1 MTPAEVR
8 AAQQEGAA
16 VLDLRTPHPVAAEHL
31 EGALSVQF
39 NRADLVD
46 RVEMVFP
53 EDLPMIMHGEPEA
66 IGKVAAKLLTDA
78 GFNVLG
84 HLEGGLKA
92 WKAEGLP
99 VVQLPTMDVDE
110 LKERMD
116 EFTVVDARDPFEFK
130 YGHVPGSG
138 ILSWT
143 EAWYESDSAE
153 DDPPIAVICGDEI
166 RSVLVASIL
175 VRKGKNAELVTGGMV
190 DWVERDYPI
199 EKGMG

>member
-8 AAQQEGAA
+8 AAQQAGAA
-16 VLDLRTPHPVAAEHL
+16 VLDLRTPHPFAAEHL

-46 RVEMVFP
+46 RVELVFP

-66 IGKVAAKLLTDA
+66 IGKVDAKLLADA
-78 GFNVLG
+78 GFIVLG

-143 EAWYESDSAE
+143 EAWYEADKAV

-175 VRKGKNAELVTGGMV
+175 ARKGKSAELVTGGMV
-190 DWVERDYPI
+190 DWIERDYPI

>member
-8 AAQQEGAA
+8 AAQLEGAA
-16 VLDLRTPHPVAAEHL
+16 VLDLRTPHPFAAEHL

-46 RVEMVFP
+46 RVELVFP

-66 IGKVAAKLLTDA
+66 IGRMAAKLLTDA

-110 LKERMD
+110 LKERAD
-116 EFTVVDARDPFEFK
+116 EFTVIDARDPFEYK

-143 EAWYESDSAE
+143 EAWDEADSVN

-175 VRKGKNAELVTGGMV
+175 VRKGKKAELVTGGMV
-190 DWVERDYPI
+190 DWVERGYPI
-199 EKGMG
+199 EKGTG

>member
-8 AAQQEGAA
+8 AAQLEGAA
-16 VLDLRTPHPVAAEHL
+16 VLDLRTPHPFAAEHL

-46 RVEMVFP
+46 RVELVFP

-66 IGKVAAKLLTDA
+66 IGRMAAKLLTDA

-110 LKERMD
+110 LKERAD
-116 EFTVVDARDPFEFK
+116 EFTVIDARDPFEYK

-143 EAWYESDSAE
+143 EAWDEADSVN

-175 VRKGKNAELVTGGMV
+175 VRKGKKAELVTGGMV
-190 DWVERDYPI
+190 DWVERGYPI

>member
-8 AAQQEGAA
+8 AAQQEGVA
-16 VLDLRTPHPVAAEHL
+16 VLDLRTPHPFAAEHL

-110 LKERMD
+110 LKERVD

-143 EAWYESDSAE
+143 EAWYEADSAE

>member
-8 AAQQEGAA
+8 AAQQEGVA
-16 VLDLRTPHPVAAEHL
+16 VLDLRTPHPFAAEHL

-143 EAWYESDSAE
+143 EAWYEADSAE

>member
-16 VLDLRTPHPVAAEHL
+16 VLDLRTPHPFAAEHL

-46 RVEMVFP
+46 RVELVFP

-66 IGKVAAKLLTDA
+66 IGKVAAKLLADA

-143 EAWYESDSAE
+143 EAWYEADKAV

-175 VRKGKNAELVTGGMV
+175 ARKGKSAELVTGGMV
-190 DWVERDYPI
+190 DWIERDYPI

>member
-1 MTPAEVR
+1 
-8 AAQQEGAA
+8 
-16 VLDLRTPHPVAAEHL
+16 
-31 EGALSVQF
+31 
-39 NRADLVD
+39 
-46 RVEMVFP
+46 
-53 EDLPMIMHGEPEA
+53 
-66 IGKVAAKLLTDA
+66 
-78 GFNVLG
+78 
-84 HLEGGLKA
+84 
-92 WKAEGLP
+92 
-99 VVQLPTMDVDE
+99 
-110 LKERMD
+110 MD

-143 EAWYESDSAE
+143 EAWYEADSAE

>member
-1 MTPAEVR
+1 MTPEEVR
-8 AAQQEGAA
+8 AAQEEGVV
-16 VLDLRTPHPVAAEHL
+16 VLDMRTPHPFAAEHL
-31 EGALSVQF
+31 AGALSVQF

-53 EDLPMIMHGEPEA
+53 EDLPLITHGEPEA
-66 IGKVAAKLLTDA
+66 IGKVAAKLLADA
-78 GFNVLG
+78 GFDVRG

-92 WKAEGLP
+92 WKEAGLP
-99 VVQLPTMDVDE
+99 VETLPTMDVDE
-110 LKERMD
+110 LKDRMA

-143 EAWYESDSAE
+143 EAWYEADNVD

-175 VRKGKNAELVTGGMV
+175 VRQGKKAELVTGGMV
-190 DWVERDYPI
+190 DWVEREYPV

>member
-1 MTPAEVR
+1 
-8 AAQQEGAA
+8 
-16 VLDLRTPHPVAAEHL
+16 
-31 EGALSVQF
+31 
-39 NRADLVD
+39 
-46 RVEMVFP
+46 
-53 EDLPMIMHGEPEA
+53 MIMHGEPEA

-99 VVQLPTMDVDE
+99 VVQLPTLDVDE

-143 EAWYESDSAE
+143 EAWYEADSAE